1 MYLRE
6 KEKLHVLY
14 ILRAKKNAVIKFTR
28 KFFILNRRML
38 ENLENNK
45 LTDVP
50 NHLLK
55 ISKKEQNRVFK
66 NN

>member
-1 MYLRE
+1 
-6 KEKLHVLY
+6 
-14 ILRAKKNAVIKFTR
+14 
-28 KFFILNRRML
+28 ML